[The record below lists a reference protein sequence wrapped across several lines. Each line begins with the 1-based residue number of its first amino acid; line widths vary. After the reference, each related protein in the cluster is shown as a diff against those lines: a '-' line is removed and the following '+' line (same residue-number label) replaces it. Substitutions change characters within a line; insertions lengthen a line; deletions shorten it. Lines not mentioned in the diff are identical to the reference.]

1 MKNAFWF
8 VTRVA
13 QQCEASSG
21 RRRVTTNEH
30 TQWTGVSRPGT
41 TGFAASTHAT
51 SGTSR
56 ALRERPAALYST
68 LEEPRRLD
76 RPRLAHNINGTD
88 GRGFLKLLPLQPYD
102 VTSGTE
108 GHNPGHTSHQKDPL
122 PEPSHS
128 VPPHH
133 RSSKEARINLAS
145 VSLAPP
151 HAGRGAGMI
160 VPVPTPRHYSCGAQG
175 FLNLY
180 CKHPR
185 GVVSSAFFSPSQVVK
200 PSKTGVVAAVVAAA
214 TAEVSA
220 AGLGYFARRDE
231 CVYSL
236 KMYTGS
242 GISKET
248 QHISPHIAAHKSS
261 LAPTS
266 SVSSITSVAVNSG
279 GLYDLAHHPA
289 NKSAF
294 NTHIPTYK
302 VGMHQP
308 HHSIVKGLDHDGAS
322 LLGRHGHI
330 GLPTHHS
337 KSAPQDL
344 SAHASGTEKALPLEL
359 TPHSSA
365 HHKPLPHIQSVV
377 SQGGSHIGGLVPA
390 HQTDRGAPYF
400 RMPDSVINVQGPS
413 AVLVSS
419 GGEGVSSTPHSMA
432 HTTTMVHAGSAHSGA
447 TNLTTMSA
455 ASMACTM
462 PGGVAST
469 MSQSHLMPNDCSA
482 VSSVS
487 TGGVIP
493 HPDLRGVKKEKSEQ
507 LEGMGMA
514 AGQRDECHPEAGPQR
529 DLVRQALQAVVT
541 HPQHKTGNDQE
552 VIEYNYTAGDIA
564 ELLMMNIQVNASL
577 QAMNKGTGNDNIPH
591 ENESEEVVMLQPAE
605 VSETN
610 STSLM
615 SQNPKRRRP
624 KLSEEAQAE
633 RRVRIALRMRE
644 KRATESDDQKRVR
657 RIREAER
664 MRRKRATEDE
674 DQKVRRRL
682 EAANRARN
690 RRATMTSQERE
701 ADRRRAAERMRLRR
715 ANESPESK
723 SVRRVKAAERMRKR
737 RASETPEQRAQRR
750 QNIAVRMK
758 ARRKRKS
765 EGSINDGDELTDMEH
780 SVDNRLVKDET
791 TRSVTQQE
799 NSGTVNANQST
810 PQAQAVTSS
819 PHIFVPSTI
828 GVGGGSIAVLHVDSP
843 LPPMSVGHAGAP
855 GLSTVDMAQLGQPLS
870 LQKSSS
876 ANQDQ
881 PLPAPRWGAG
891 HFTRCPTVHQRMDR
905 NLPWWPWKPTDT

>member
-1 MKNAFWF
+1 
-8 VTRVA
+8 
-13 QQCEASSG
+13 
-21 RRRVTTNEH
+21 
-30 TQWTGVSRPGT
+30 
-41 TGFAASTHAT
+41 
-51 SGTSR
+51 
-56 ALRERPAALYST
+56 
-68 LEEPRRLD
+68 
-76 RPRLAHNINGTD
+76 
-88 GRGFLKLLPLQPYD
+88 
-102 VTSGTE
+102 
-108 GHNPGHTSHQKDPL
+108 
-122 PEPSHS
+122 
-128 VPPHH
+128 
-133 RSSKEARINLAS
+133 
-145 VSLAPP
+145 
-151 HAGRGAGMI
+151 
-160 VPVPTPRHYSCGAQG
+160 
-175 FLNLY
+175 
-180 CKHPR
+180 
-185 GVVSSAFFSPSQVVK
+185 
-200 PSKTGVVAAVVAAA
+200 
-214 TAEVSA
+214 
-220 AGLGYFARRDE
+220 
-231 CVYSL
+231 
-236 KMYTGS
+236 MYTGS

-322 LLGRHGHI
+322 LLGRHGHV

-390 HQTDRGAPYF
+390 HQPDRGAPYF

-419 GGEGVSSTPHSMA
+419 GGEGASSTPHSMA
-432 HTTTMVHAGSAHSGA
+432 HTTTMVHAGSTHSGA

-455 ASMACTM
+455 VSMACTM
-462 PGGVAST
+462 PGGVASSI
-469 MSQSHLMPNDCSA
+469 SQSHLMPNDCSA

-493 HPDLRGVKKEKSEQ
+493 HPDLRGVKKEKAEQ
-507 LEGMGMA
+507 LEGMAMA
-514 AGQRDECHPEAGPQR
+514 AGQRDGCHPQAGPQR

-541 HPQHKTGNDQE
+541 NPQHKTGNDQE

-577 QAMNKGTGNDNIPH
+577 QAMNKGNGNDHIPPD
-591 ENESEEVVMLQPAE
+591 NESDEVVMLQPAE
-605 VSETN
+605 VNEAN
-610 STSLM
+610 SLSLM

-644 KRATESDDQKRVR
+644 KRATESDEQKRLR

-674 DQKVRRRL
+674 DQKVKRRL
-682 EAANRARN
+682 EAANRARS
-690 RRATMTSQERE
+690 RRATMTMQERE

-715 ANESPESK
+715 ATESPESK
-723 SVRRVKAAERMRKR
+723 SVRRVRAAERMRKR

-765 EGSINDGDELTDMEH
+765 EESINDGDELTDMDH
-780 SVDNRLVKDET
+780 SVDNRLVKSET
-791 TRSVTQQE
+791 SRSVTQQE
-799 NSGTVNANQST
+799 SSSNVTANHT
-810 PQAQAVTSS
+810 APQVVTSS

-828 GVGGGSIAVLHVDSP
+828 GVGSGSIAVLHVDSP
-843 LPPMSVGHAGAP
+843 LPPMSVGHPAAP

-876 ANQDQ
+876 ASQDQ

>member
-1 MKNAFWF
+1 
-8 VTRVA
+8 
-13 QQCEASSG
+13 
-21 RRRVTTNEH
+21 
-30 TQWTGVSRPGT
+30 
-41 TGFAASTHAT
+41 
-51 SGTSR
+51 
-56 ALRERPAALYST
+56 
-68 LEEPRRLD
+68 
-76 RPRLAHNINGTD
+76 
-88 GRGFLKLLPLQPYD
+88 
-102 VTSGTE
+102 
-108 GHNPGHTSHQKDPL
+108 
-122 PEPSHS
+122 
-128 VPPHH
+128 
-133 RSSKEARINLAS
+133 
-145 VSLAPP
+145 
-151 HAGRGAGMI
+151 
-160 VPVPTPRHYSCGAQG
+160 
-175 FLNLY
+175 
-180 CKHPR
+180 
-185 GVVSSAFFSPSQVVK
+185 
-200 PSKTGVVAAVVAAA
+200 
-214 TAEVSA
+214 
-220 AGLGYFARRDE
+220 
-231 CVYSL
+231 
-236 KMYTGS
+236 MYTGS

-322 LLGRHGHI
+322 LLGRHGHV

-390 HQTDRGAPYF
+390 HQPDRGAPYF

-419 GGEGVSSTPHSMA
+419 GGEGASSTPHSMA
-432 HTTTMVHAGSAHSGA
+432 HTTTMVHAGSTHSGA

-455 ASMACTM
+455 VSMACTM
-462 PGGVAST
+462 PGGVASSI
-469 MSQSHLMPNDCSA
+469 SQSHLMPNDCSA

-493 HPDLRGVKKEKSEQ
+493 HPDLRGVKKEKAEQ
-507 LEGMGMA
+507 LEGMAMA
-514 AGQRDECHPEAGPQR
+514 AGQRDGCHPQAGPQR

-541 HPQHKTGNDQE
+541 NPQHKT
-552 VIEYNYTAGDIA
+552 

-577 QAMNKGTGNDNIPH
+577 QAMNKGNGNDHIPPD
-591 ENESEEVVMLQPAE
+591 NESDEVVMLQPAE
-605 VSETN
+605 VNEAN
-610 STSLM
+610 SLSLM

-644 KRATESDDQKRVR
+644 KRATESDEQKRLR

-674 DQKVRRRL
+674 DQKVKRRL
-682 EAANRARN
+682 EAANRARS
-690 RRATMTSQERE
+690 RRATMTMQERE

-715 ANESPESK
+715 ATESPESK
-723 SVRRVKAAERMRKR
+723 SVRRVRAAERMRKR

-765 EGSINDGDELTDMEH
+765 EESINDGDELTDMDH
-780 SVDNRLVKDET
+780 SVDNRLVKSET
-791 TRSVTQQE
+791 SRSVTQQE
-799 NSGTVNANQST
+799 SSSNVTANHT
-810 PQAQAVTSS
+810 APQVVTSS

-828 GVGGGSIAVLHVDSP
+828 GVGSGSIAVLHVDSP
-843 LPPMSVGHAGAP
+843 LPPMSVGHPAAP

-876 ANQDQ
+876 ASQDQ
-881 PLPAPRWGAG
+881 KHAMASQGTGTSTSTQETSSLSSLLTGPHSTLEPLSLHKASSYHHHIP
-891 HFTRCPTVHQRMDR
+891 HFLHYHQPHSSSLQQHPHHHPHHHHHHHHHNQQRHQHQ
-905 NLPWWPWKPTDT
+905 